1 VGLHRPRCN
10 VMYNIAVNA
19 VKKCLS
25 IRLSHT
31 WYCVETATCTR
42 YQFFNEMR
50 SSSPFRLVCR
60 FRQVSPDAI
69 NVFSSIVRCDD
80 DDDDDE

>member
-1 VGLHRPRCN
+1 
-10 VMYNIAVNA
+10 M
-19 VKKCLS
+19 
-25 IRLSHT
+25 
-31 WYCVETATCTR
+31 

-80 DDDDDE
+80 DDDDDDLDDEDALKYNKLSYHKQVVLCIT